1 MSEQWKDIEGF
12 EGLYQI
18 SSYGRVKRLSKL
30 IHNEG
35 LLNKSKEYYSKEMI
49 LKPAY
54 ISKGYRGVTL
64 TKEGKRY
71 PKKIHR
77 LVAQAFIP
85 NPCKKPQVNH
95 IDCDKSNNHVTNLEW
110 VSQYMNM
117 LHAKEHGLLNIE
129 KATMVK
135 YHPVAQYDLSG
146 NLIKEWKSLK
156 EASESLGKPS
166 GNIYKCCQRKIKSAY
181 GFIWKYIE
189 GEKYGN

>member
-1 MSEQWKDIEGF
+1 MNKRRLEIMNEQWKDIEGF

-35 LLNKSKEYYSKEMI
+35 LLNNSKEYYSKEMI

-85 NPCKKPQVNH
+85 NPYKKPQVNH
-95 IDCDKSNNHVTNLEW
+95 IDCDKFGYSLHHLLLKTNLI
-110 VSQYMNM
+110 
-117 LHAKEHGLLNIE
+117 LH
-129 KATMVK
+129 K
-135 YHPVAQYDLSG
+135 YHFL
-146 NLIKEWKSLK
+146 L
-156 EASESLGKPS
+156 
-166 GNIYKCCQRKIKSAY
+166 
-181 GFIWKYIE
+181 F
-189 GEKYGN
+189 